1 MADKDPKSTAAA
13 RPAIN
18 PWIIA
23 ITVTMATF
31 MEVLDSSIANVALP
45 HIAGTLGASSEEST
59 WVLTSYLVSSAIML
73 PMSGWLSNVIGRKRF
88 YMACVAIFTAS
99 SFLCGLAPS
108 LPMLIIFRILQGA
121 GGGGLQPSEQ
131 AILADTFSAKQRGM
145 AFAMYGMAV
154 VVAPAIGPT
163 LGGWI
168 TDNYSWHWIFFINV
182 PIGILSLFLT
192 HRVVQDPAYLKELR
206 RNKIR
211 VDYIGI
217 SLIVV
222 GVGFL
227 QYVLDKGQ
235 EKDWFSSHLILIS
248 FVIAMVAL
256 VALVI
261 RELTHENPIMDLRM
275 LSIRNFA
282 IAVTFSFILGM
293 VLNGS
298 TILLP
303 QFLQNDLG
311 YTAELAGMALSP
323 GGIALAIMMPIAGIL
338 ATKFDPR
345 FIIAIG
351 FALTSFGLFHVTNL
365 YVGVSFNTMVVYRI
379 IQVIGIPL
387 IFIPISTLNYV
398 GVPREKFNQV
408 SGISNF
414 MRNIGGAIGVS
425 LLNNFITRQGQI
437 HRNTL
442 TTHTNHANPFF
453 ERQLNAIAQS
463 FKATGMSATDAS
475 HRALAQIS
483 AQVDLQSSVL
493 GFVNAFWVL
502 GLMTLLLVP
511 LPFIMRRPSAEEAK
525 ASAAAHLGASTGS
538 TRQHGASVH
547 VEARKPLLEDQIHP
561 EKIAARTTRA
571 GGKSKQNP

>member
-1 MADKDPKSTAAA
+1 MAQDNEIQQAESSPES
-13 RPAIN
+13 RPLIN

-23 ITVTMATF
+23 MTVTIATF

-45 HIAGTLGASSEEST
+45 HIAGTLGASSDEST
-59 WVLTSYLVSSAIML
+59 WVLTSYLVSSAIVL

-88 YMACVAIFTAS
+88 YMTCVAIFTAS
-99 SFLCGLAPS
+99 SFLCGLATS
-108 LPMLIIFRILQGA
+108 LPMLIFFRILQGA

-154 VVAPAIGPT
+154 VVAPAVGPT

-182 PIGILSLFLT
+182 PIGIISLLLT
-192 HRVVQDPAYLKELR
+192 NRVVHDPAYLKELGR
-206 RNKIR
+206 KAMR

-217 SLIVV
+217 SLIVI

-227 QYVLDKGQ
+227 QFVLDKGQ
-235 EKDWFSSHLILIS
+235 EKDWFSSQLILVS
-248 FVIAMVAL
+248 FVIAIVAL
-256 VALVI
+256 AALII
-261 RELTHENPIMDLRM
+261 RELTHDDPIMDLR
-275 LSIRNFA
+275 LLGKRNFA
-282 IAVTFSFILGM
+282 TAVTFSFILGM

-311 YTAELAGMALSP
+311 YTAARAGMALSP
-323 GGIALAIMMPIAGIL
+323 GGIALAFMMPIAGIL
-338 ATKFDPR
+338 ASKFDPR
-345 FIIAIG
+345 VIIACG
-351 FALTSFGLFHVTNL
+351 FAITSFGLFHVTNIYL
-365 YVGVSFNTMVVYRI
+365 GVDFATMATYRV

-398 GVPREKFNQV
+398 GVPRNKYNQV

-414 MRNIGGAIGVS
+414 TRNIGGAIGVS

-437 HRNTL
+437 HRTRL
-442 TTHTNHANPFF
+442 TTHTNHANSFF
-453 ERQLNAIAQS
+453 ERQLNAMTQNFIS
-463 FKATGMSATDAS
+463 MGSSTSDAS

-483 AQVDLQSSVL
+483 AQVDLQSNVL
-493 GFVNAFWVL
+493 GFVNSFWML
-502 GLMTLLLVP
+502 GLLVLFLVP
-511 LPFIMRRPSAEEAK
+511 LPFIMRRPSPEEAK
-525 ASAAAHLGASTGS
+525 ASAAAH
-538 TRQHGASVH
+538 
-547 VEARKPLLEDQIHP
+547 
-561 EKIAARTTRA
+561 
-571 GGKSKQNP
+571 

>member
-1 MADKDPKSTAAA
+1 MAKQSSNSNAIV
-13 RPAIN
+13 RPGIN

-59 WVLTSYLVSSAIML
+59 WVLTSYLVSSAIVL
-73 PMSGWLSNVIGRKRF
+73 PMSGWLSNKIGRKRF
-88 YMACVAIFTAS
+88 YMACVAIFTFS
-99 SFLCGLAPS
+99 SLLCGLAPS
-108 LPMLIIFRILQGA
+108 LPMLIVFRILQGA

-192 HRVVQDPAYLKELR
+192 NRVVHDPAYIRELR
-206 RNKIR
+206 NSKIR

-217 SLIVV
+217 GLIVV

-227 QYVLDKGQ
+227 QFVLDKGQ
-235 EKDWFSSHLILIS
+235 EKDWFSSHLILVS
-248 FVIAMVAL
+248 FVVAIVAL

-261 RELTHENPIMDLRM
+261 RELMHKAPIMDLR
-275 LSIRNFA
+275 LLGIRNFA
-282 IAVTFSFILGM
+282 TAVTFSFILGM

-311 YTAELAGMALSP
+311 YTAQLSGMALSP
-323 GGIALAIMMPIAGIL
+323 AGIALALMMPVAGIL
-338 ATKFDPR
+338 ASKFDPR
-345 FIIAIG
+345 VIIAIG
-351 FALTSFGLFHVTNL
+351 FAITSFGLFHVTNIFL
-365 YVGVSFNTMVVYRI
+365 GVSFNTMVIYRV

-437 HRNTL
+437 HRTAL

-453 ERQLNAIAQS
+453 DRQLAGMTQN
-463 FKATGMSATDAS
+463 FKAMGMGAS
-475 HRALAQIS
+475 EASRHALAQLS
-483 AQVDLQSSVL
+483 AQIDLQSNVL

-502 GLMTLLLVP
+502 GLVVLLLVP
-511 LPFIMRRPSAEEAK
+511 LPFIMRRPSPQEAK
-525 ASAAAHLGASTGS
+525 ASAAAH
-538 TRQHGASVH
+538 
-547 VEARKPLLEDQIHP
+547 
-561 EKIAARTTRA
+561 
-571 GGKSKQNP
+571 

>member
-1 MADKDPKSTAAA
+1 MAGNPNSNAIG
-13 RPAIN
+13 RPVIN
-18 PWIIA
+18 PWVIA

-45 HIAGTLGASSEEST
+45 HIAGTLGASAEEST
-59 WVLTSYLVSSAIML
+59 WVLTSYLVSAAIVL
-73 PMSGWLSNVIGRKRF
+73 PMSGWLSNVLGRKRF
-88 YMACVAIFTAS
+88 YMGCVAIFTMS

-108 LPMLIIFRILQGA
+108 LPMLIIFRVLQGA

-168 TDNYSWHWIFFINV
+168 TDNYSWHWIFFINI
-182 PIGILSLFLT
+182 PIGILSLILT
-192 HRVVQDPAYLKELR
+192 QRVVHDPVYLKKLR
-206 RNKIR
+206 KSTIR

-217 SLIVV
+217 GLIVI

-227 QYVLDKGQ
+227 QFVLDKGQ
-235 EKDWFSSHLILIS
+235 ENDWFASRIILASFIIAVLSLAGLI
-248 FVIAMVAL
+248 V
-256 VALVI
+256 
-261 RELTHENPIMDLRM
+261 RELTHRDPIIDLRM
-275 LSIRNFA
+275 LAIRNFA
-282 IAVTFSFILGM
+282 IAVIFSFILGM

-311 YTAELAGMALSP
+311 YTAERAGMALSP
-323 GGIALAIMMPIAGIL
+323 GGIALAIMMPVAGIL
-338 ATKFDPR
+338 VSRFDPR
-345 FIIAIG
+345 VIIATG
-351 FALTSFGLFHVTNL
+351 FAITSFGLFHVTNIYL
-365 YVGVSFNTMVVYRI
+365 GVSFSTMVTYRI

-414 MRNIGGAIGVS
+414 LRNIGGAIGVS

-437 HRNTL
+437 QRNTL
-442 TTHTNHANPFF
+442 TSHANHANPFF
-453 ERQLNAIAQS
+453 ERQLNAVTQAL
-463 FKATGMSATDAS
+463 KAIGTGANEAS
-475 HRALAQIS
+475 HRALAQFSSQI
-483 AQVDLQSSVL
+483 DLQANVL
-493 GFVNAFWVL
+493 GFVNAFWLL
-502 GLMTLLLVP
+502 GLLVLFLVP
-511 LPFIMRRPSAEEAK
+511 LPFIMRRPSPEEAK
-525 ASAAAHLGASTGS
+525 ASAA
-538 TRQHGASVH
+538 VH
-547 VEARKPLLEDQIHP
+547 
-561 EKIAARTTRA
+561 
-571 GGKSKQNP
+571 

>member
-1 MADKDPKSTAAA
+1 MAPAEQNTN
-13 RPAIN
+13 RPLIN

-23 ITVTMATF
+23 VTVTLATF

-45 HIAGTLGASSEEST
+45 HIAGTLGASTEEST
-59 WVLTSYLVSSAIML
+59 WVITSYLVSSAIVL
-73 PMSGWLSNVIGRKRF
+73 PMSGWLSNMIGRKRF
-88 YMACVAIFTAS
+88 YMTCVAIFTIS
-99 SFLCGLAPS
+99 SFLCALAPS
-108 LPMLIIFRILQGA
+108 LPLLILCRILQGA

-168 TDNYSWHWIFFINV
+168 TDNYSWHWIFLINV
-182 PIGILSLFLT
+182 PIGIVSLMLT
-192 HRVVQDPAYLKELR
+192 HRVVQDPAYL
-206 RNKIR
+206 RNMVRSNIR

-235 EKDWFSSHLILIS
+235 ENDWFSSRIILVSLI
-248 FVIAMVAL
+248 IAIVAL

-261 RELTHENPIMDLRM
+261 RELMHENPIMDLR
-275 LSIRNFA
+275 LLGKRNFA
-282 IAVTFSFILGM
+282 TAVTFSFILGI

-311 YTAELAGMALSP
+311 YTAQQAGMALSP
-323 GGIALAIMMPIAGIL
+323 GGIALAFMMPVAGIL

-345 FIIAIG
+345 VIIAIG
-351 FALTSFGLFHVTNL
+351 FAVTSFGLFHVTNIYL
-365 YVGVSFNTMVVYRI
+365 GVSFSTMVTYRV

-398 GVPREKFNQV
+398 GVPRNKFNQV

-425 LLNNFITRQGQI
+425 MLNNFITRQGQV
-437 HRNTL
+437 HRTAL
-442 TTHTNHANPFF
+442 TAHTNHANPFF
-453 ERQLNAIAQS
+453 ERQLNAMTQNFVAMGAGAS
-463 FKATGMSATDAS
+463 EAS
-475 HRALAQIS
+475 HRAMAQLS
-483 AQVDLQSSVL
+483 AQVDLQANVL
-493 GFVNAFWVL
+493 GFANSFWVL
-502 GLMTLLLVP
+502 GLLVMFLIP
-511 LPFIMRRPSAEEAK
+511 LPFLMRRPSGEEAK
-525 ASAAAHLGASTGS
+525 ASAAAH
-538 TRQHGASVH
+538 
-547 VEARKPLLEDQIHP
+547 
-561 EKIAARTTRA
+561 
-571 GGKSKQNP
+571 

>member
-1 MADKDPKSTAAA
+1 MAPEEQNTS
-13 RPAIN
+13 RPLIN

-23 ITVTMATF
+23 VTVTLATF

-45 HIAGTLGASSEEST
+45 HIAGTLGASTEEST
-59 WVLTSYLVSSAIML
+59 WVITSYLVSSAIVL
-73 PMSGWLSNVIGRKRF
+73 PMSGWLSNMIGRKRF
-88 YMACVAIFTAS
+88 YMTCVAIFTIS
-99 SFLCGLAPS
+99 SFLCALAPS
-108 LPMLIIFRILQGA
+108 LPVLILCRILQGA

-168 TDNYSWHWIFFINV
+168 TDNYSWHWIFLINV
-182 PIGILSLFLT
+182 PIGIVSLMLT
-192 HRVVQDPAYLKELR
+192 HRVVQDPAYL
-206 RNKIR
+206 RNMVRSKIR

-235 EKDWFSSHLILIS
+235 ENDWFSSRLILVSLI
-248 FVIAMVAL
+248 IAVVAL
-256 VALVI
+256 GALVI
-261 RELTHENPIMDLRM
+261 RELTHDNPIMDLR
-275 LSIRNFA
+275 LLGKRNFA
-282 IAVTFSFILGM
+282 TAVTFSFILGI

-311 YTAELAGMALSP
+311 YTAQQAGMALSP
-323 GGIALAIMMPIAGIL
+323 GGIALAFMMPVAGIL

-345 FIIAIG
+345 VIIALG
-351 FALTSFGLFHVTNL
+351 FAITSFGLFHVTNIYL
-365 YVGVSFNTMVVYRI
+365 GVSFSTMVTYRV

-398 GVPREKFNQV
+398 GVPRNKFNQV

-425 LLNNFITRQGQI
+425 MLNNFITRQGQV
-437 HRNTL
+437 HRTAL
-442 TTHTNHANPFF
+442 TAHTNHANPFF
-453 ERQLNAIAQS
+453 ERQLNAMTQNFIAMGAGAS
-463 FKATGMSATDAS
+463 EAS
-475 HRALAQIS
+475 HRAMAQLS
-483 AQVDLQSSVL
+483 AQLDLQANVL
-493 GFVNAFWVL
+493 GFANSFWML
-502 GLMTLLLVP
+502 GLLVMFLIP
-511 LPFIMRRPSAEEAK
+511 LPFLMRRPSPEEAK
-525 ASAAAHLGASTGS
+525 ASAAAH
-538 TRQHGASVH
+538 
-547 VEARKPLLEDQIHP
+547 
-561 EKIAARTTRA
+561 
-571 GGKSKQNP
+571 

>member
-1 MADKDPKSTAAA
+1 MAQANEITNPDPAPAT

-23 ITVTMATF
+23 VTVTLATF

-59 WVLTSYLVSSAIML
+59 WVITSYLVSSAIVL
-73 PMSGWLSNVIGRKRF
+73 PMSGWLSNMIGRKRF
-88 YMACVAIFTAS
+88 YMSCVTIFTIS
-99 SFLCGLAPS
+99 SFLCALAPT
-108 LPMLIIFRILQGA
+108 LPMLIFFRILQGA

-168 TDNYSWHWIFFINV
+168 TDNYSWHWIFLINV
-182 PIGILSLFLT
+182 PIGIVSLLLT
-192 HRVVQDPAYLKELR
+192 HRVVQDPAYLKNMVR
-206 RNKIR
+206 SNIR

-217 SLIVV
+217 SLIVI

-235 EKDWFSSHLILIS
+235 ENDWFSSKMILIS
-248 FVIAMVAL
+248 MIIAIVAL

-261 RELTHENPIMDLRM
+261 REVTHDNPIMDLRL
-275 LSIRNFA
+275 LSRRNFA
-282 IAVTFSFILGM
+282 TAITFSFILGM

-311 YTAELAGMALSP
+311 YTAQQAGMALSP
-323 GGIALAIMMPIAGIL
+323 GGIALAFMMPIAGIL
-338 ATKFDPR
+338 ASRFDPR
-345 FIIAIG
+345 VIIACG
-351 FALTSFGLFHVTNL
+351 FAITSFGLFHVTNIHL
-365 YVGVSFNTMVVYRI
+365 GVSFGTMVSYRV

-398 GVPREKFNQV
+398 GIPRDKFNQV

-414 MRNIGGAIGVS
+414 MRNVGGAIGVS
-425 LLNNFITRQGQI
+425 MLNNFITRQGQV
-437 HRNTL
+437 HRTAL
-442 TTHTNHANPFF
+442 TAHTNHANPFF
-453 ERQLNAIAQS
+453 ERQLNAMTQNFIAMGVGS
-463 FKATGMSATDAS
+463 SEAA
-475 HRALAQIS
+475 HRALAQLS
-483 AQVDLQSSVL
+483 AQVDLQSNVL
-493 GFVNAFWVL
+493 GFVNSFWML
-502 GLMTLLLVP
+502 GFLVMFLIP

-525 ASAAAHLGASTGS
+525 ATAAAH
-538 TRQHGASVH
+538 
-547 VEARKPLLEDQIHP
+547 
-561 EKIAARTTRA
+561 
-571 GGKSKQNP
+571 